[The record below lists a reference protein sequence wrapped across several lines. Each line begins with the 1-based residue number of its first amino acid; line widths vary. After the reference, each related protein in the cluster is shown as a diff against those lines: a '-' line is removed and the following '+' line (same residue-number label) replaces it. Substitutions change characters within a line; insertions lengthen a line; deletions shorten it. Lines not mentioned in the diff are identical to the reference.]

1 MERILF
7 ICQCENTEHQMIFS
21 YFPDDEDRE
30 VSISIYLRPESS
42 IFQRIKN
49 AVKYI
54 LGHRSR
60 FGDFDNFLL
69 RKEDVGKLQKVI
81 DYLKS

>member
-1 MERILF
+1 MESILF
-7 ICQCENTEHQMIFS
+7 ICQCKNTEHQMIFS

-54 LGHRSR
+54 FGHRSR

-69 RKEDVGKLQKVI
+69 GKEDADKLQKVI